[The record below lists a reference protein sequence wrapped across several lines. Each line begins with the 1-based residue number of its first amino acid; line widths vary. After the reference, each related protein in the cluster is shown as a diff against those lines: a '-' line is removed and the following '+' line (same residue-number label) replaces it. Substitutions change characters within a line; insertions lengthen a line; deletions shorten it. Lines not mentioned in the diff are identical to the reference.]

1 VPDVVEDSSGEQYEI
16 DLADVIGESIKND
29 VQNLSDDIILVNE
42 LSKELINQDSL
53 WKDYVHLYKYIFS
66 LKQIENLIYSL
77 KTKYN
82 INP

>member
-1 VPDVVEDSSGEQYEI
+1 MPDVVEDSSGEQYEI

>member
-1 VPDVVEDSSGEQYEI
+1 MPDVVEDSSGEQYEI

-29 VQNLSDDIILVNE
+29 VQNLSDDIIVVNE

>member
-29 VQNLSDDIILVNE
+29 VQNLSDDIIVVNE